1 MILDSDQNICYI
13 FVMKNEN
20 TFEMIFFLSEKDYI
34 ANWTS
39 LSSAE
44 NMFMFV
50 RITAYNHQG

>member
-1 MILDSDQNICYI
+1 
-13 FVMKNEN
+13 MKKEN
-20 TFEMIFFLSEKDYI
+20 TFELIFFLSEKDYI
-34 ANWTS
+34 ANRTS

>member
-13 FVMKNEN
+13 FVKRKY
-20 TFEMIFFLSEKDYI
+20 IWDDFFLSEKDYI

-50 RITAYNHQG
+50 RITAYNYQG

>member
-34 ANWTS
+34 ANWIS

-50 RITAYNHQG
+50 RITAYNYQG